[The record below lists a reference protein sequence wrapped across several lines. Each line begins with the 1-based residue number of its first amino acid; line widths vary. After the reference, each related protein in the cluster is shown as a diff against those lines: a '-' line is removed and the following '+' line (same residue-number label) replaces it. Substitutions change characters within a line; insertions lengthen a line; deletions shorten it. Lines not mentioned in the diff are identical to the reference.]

1 MNTLESFIENDGL
14 INEAAKQLFVH
25 RNTITYRMEKIGSL
39 LQMDF
44 KKTNDLLK
52 LKLVFTFRK
61 FGRDKR
67 PARP

>member
-1 MNTLESFIENDGL
+1 
-14 INEAAKQLFVH
+14 VH
-25 RNTITYRMEKIGSL
+25 RNTVTYRMEKVGSL

-61 FGRDKR
+61 FVRDKTASR
-67 PARP
+67 PHNVQL